1 MLTLCVDYI
10 YTVSKKTVTTYLLLY
25 ILIKYKSISVKISWH
40 VLEETTNKTVQKVP
54 TLPIMC
60 ASTTLGNLNWQIEL
74 SNGFPKLGAQ
84 NPY

>member
-40 VLEETTNKTVQKVP
+40 VLEETTNKTVQKVR

-60 ASTTLGNLNWQIEL
+60 ASTTLGNLN
-74 SNGFPKLGAQ
+74 
-84 NPY
+84 